1 MDIPPSGPVWRRAVG
16 RYACDGGIKPGKW
29 IHVLDREVRAE
40 RDARAV
46 VDDAPE
52 GVEALDALGA
62 LSEGDVSVCEVRVL
76 VRYGFALGVSLSSTR
91 TRRSS
96 ANHMS
101 LILHEG
107 TEHVRLGQQSMRYE
121 VRIG

>member
-1 MDIPPSGPVWRRAVG
+1 MWGRAVWRDAR
-16 RYACDGGIKPGKW
+16 DGGVETGEGV
-29 IHVLDREVRAE
+29 HVFDGEVRAE

-62 LSEGDVSVCEVRVL
+62 LSDGDVSVCEVRVL
-76 VRYGFALGVSLSSTR
+76 VWFGFALRVSRTR

-107 TEHVRLGQQSMRYE
+107 KGGQNTSGSDNRECGMRLE
-121 VRIG
+121 